1 MPQSVS
7 APNTRQGSTP
17 PLDPTVI
24 KLIDADGPRL
34 GRNRECWDTSR
45 RIIRKLRGER
55 YCNAS
60 NEWLAKFIQEQLF
73 TFDYQETAAWYAETA
88 RKLSPWNGELALLG
102 CNDRYFLLTV
112 LLGRQHAEHP
122 WLFDRCREVERDP
135 DGYIDLW
142 ARFHY
147 KSTIITFAGAIQ
159 EVMCD
164 PEITIAI
171 FSVIKP
177 IAAAFLNQIK
187 EEFERNEKL
196 KQVYPDVLYAFP
208 RQNSSDGRPA
218 KWGVARGITVKRKSN
233 PKEATIEAHG
243 LIDGQPTSRHFRLH
257 IYDDVVTQDYLS
269 DDQIRKTTERWEL
282 ADNLGSHLGVR
293 KWMAATRYHFADT
306 CGVVINRKSM
316 KPRIYPATDDGTL
329 TGKPVFLPQERWN
342 QLKND
347 QRSTVSAQLL
357 LNPIACDEATFSSL
371 WLTPYDVIP
380 AVMNVYVLVDPSM
393 GVTERSDRTAIAVI
407 GIDQGSNKYLLDGV
421 RHRMTLSERWDYI
434 KQLKRKWERHPGVKG
449 VKIGYERYGMQ
460 VDLEVMQDMMTRENN
475 WFPIEELKTKQ
486 RGQHAKPDRIRRL
499 EPDIRERRFLFPCV
513 AYNGDFGAPGHRICY
528 WSIWT
533 EKEKQALT
541 ERIKAA
547 EEAGDDDLAES
558 LKPALAYNIG
568 QITFRPMRGLTRR
581 QRDCEGTGQNYRIV
595 TALQRRDEQGN
606 IYDLTCVF
614 FDELLRHPFALHDD
628 LIDAASRIYDIDPQA
643 ADVHEAQSTK
653 PLEVDY
659 TDIAEGDVLL

>member
-1 MPQSVS
+1 MPRSTS
-7 APNTRQGSTP
+7 APNTGQESRP
-17 PLDPTVI
+17 PLDLTPI
-24 KLIDADGPRL
+24 KLIEAH
-34 GRNRECWDTSR
+34 GRRHGNSRECEDTSHP
-45 RIIRKLRGER
+45 IIRKLRGER
-55 YCNAS
+55 YCNQS
-60 NEWLAKFIQEQLF
+60 NEWLAKFIQQQLF
-73 TFDYQETAAWYAETA
+73 TLDYQQTAAWYAEVA
-88 RKLSPWNGELALLG
+88 RKLSPLNGDLALLG

-112 LLGRQHAEHP
+112 LLGRQDADRP

-177 IAAAFLNQIK
+177 TAQTFLNQIK

-196 KQVYPDVLYAFP
+196 KQVYHDVLYALP
-208 RQNSSDGRPA
+208 RQNGSDGRPA

-233 PKEATIEAHG
+233 CKEATIEAHG
-243 LIDGQPTSRHFRLH
+243 LIDGQPTSRHFHLH

-269 DDQIRKTTERWEL
+269 DEQMRKTTERWEL
-282 ADNLGSHLGVR
+282 ADNLGSHRGVR

-306 CGVVINRKSM
+306 CGVVIDRKSM
-316 KPRIYPATDDGTL
+316 KPRIYPATEDGTL
-329 TGKPVFLPQERWN
+329 TGKPVFLSQERWN

-347 QRSTVSAQLL
+347 QRSTVSAQQL
-357 LNPIACDEATFSSL
+357 LNPIASDEATFSSL
-371 WLTPYDVIP
+371 WLTAYDVIP

-393 GVTERSDRTAIAVI
+393 GETERSDRTAIAVI

-421 RHRMTLSERWDYI
+421 CHRMKLSQRWHYI
-434 KQLKRKWERHPGVKG
+434 KQFKRKWEDHPGVKM

-460 VDLEVMQDMMTRENN
+460 VDLEVMREKMTRENN

-486 RGQHAKPDRIRRL
+486 RGQHGKVDRIRRL

-513 AYNGDFGAPGHRICY
+513 AYNADFGAPGDRVCY

-533 EKEKQALT
+533 EKEKQALI
-541 ERIKAA
+541 ERIKEA

-568 QITFRPMRGLTRR
+568 QITFRPVRGLTRR
-581 QRDCEGTGQNYRIV
+581 QRNCERTGQYFRV
-595 TALQRRDEQGN
+595 VEALQRRDEQGN
-606 IYDLTCVF
+606 IYDLTRVF
-614 FDELLRHPFALHDD
+614 FDELLRHPFARHDD

-643 ADVHEAQSTK
+643 PEVHEAQSTE
-653 PLEVDY
+653 PLDVD
-659 TDIAEGDVLL
+659 

>member
-1 MPQSVS
+1 MERP
-7 APNTRQGSTP
+7 ANNFLKNRN
-17 PLDPTVI
+17 
-24 KLIDADGPRL
+24 GPRY
-34 GRNRECWDTSR
+34 GDSNRECRDTSL
-45 RIIRKLRGER
+45 RIICKLRGER
-55 YCNAS
+55 YRNPS

-73 TFDYQETAAWYAETA
+73 TFDYEETAAWYAETA
-88 RKLSPWNGELALLG
+88 RKLSPSTGELALLG

-112 LLGRQHAEHP
+112 LLGRQDAEHP

-159 EVMCD
+159 ELMCD

-177 IAAAFLNQIK
+177 IAEAFLNQIK
-187 EEFERNEKL
+187 EEFEQNEKL
-196 KQVYPDVLYAFP
+196 KQVYPDVLYSFP
-208 RQNSSDGRPA
+208 RQSSSDGRPA

-269 DDQIRKTTERWEL
+269 DDQIRKTTERWEM

-293 KWMAATRYHFADT
+293 KWMPATRYHFADT
-306 CGVVINRKSM
+306 CGVVIDRKSM
-316 KPRIYPATDDGTL
+316 KPRIYPATHDGKL
-329 TGKPVFLPQERWN
+329 DGKPVFLSQARWD

-357 LNPIACDEATFSSL
+357 LNPIAGDEATFSSL
-371 WLTPYDVIP
+371 WLTGYEVIP
-380 AVMNVYVLVDPSM
+380 VVMNVYILIDPSM

-407 GIDQGSNKYLLDGV
+407 GVDQGSNKYLLDGV
-421 RHRMTLSERWDYI
+421 RHRMKLSDRWDYI
-434 KQLKRKWERHPGVKG
+434 KQFKRKWERHPGVET
-449 VKIGYERYGMQ
+449 VKVGYERYGMQ
-460 VDLEVMQDMMTRENN
+460 VDVEVLKDMQRRENN
-475 WFPIEELKTKQ
+475 IFPIDELNTPR

-513 AYNGDFGAPGHRICY
+513 AYHGDFGAPGHRLCY

-533 EKEKQALT
+533 EEK
-541 ERIKAA
+541 KAA
-547 EEAGDDDLAES
+547 LLEEVRQATEDGDTQRVER

-568 QITFRPMRGLTRR
+568 QITYHPMRGLTRR
-581 QRDCEGTGQNYRIV
+581 QRECAETGQKHRIV
-595 TALQRRDEQGN
+595 TTLQRRDENGD
-606 IYDLTCVF
+606 IYDLTRVC
-614 FDELLRHPFALHDD
+614 FDELLRHPFAVHDD
-628 LIDAASRIYDIDPQA
+628 LIDAMSRIYDIEPFA
-643 ADVHEAQSTK
+643 PEVHEAQSTEA
-653 PLEVDY
+653 L
-659 TDIAEGDVLL
+659 DIDDGGIVEDR